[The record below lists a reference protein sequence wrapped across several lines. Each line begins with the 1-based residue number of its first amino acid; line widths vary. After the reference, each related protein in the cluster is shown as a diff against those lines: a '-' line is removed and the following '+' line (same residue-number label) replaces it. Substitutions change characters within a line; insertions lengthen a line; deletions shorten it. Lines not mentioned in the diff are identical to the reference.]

1 MIDESTIEAPGGSVG
16 LVTIDLQPQ
25 VTPARVRPFIW
36 AYLLLRGAV
45 RSCEVVGALT
55 GQVSDGDI
63 RTWSDPLDRTPL
75 QATVEDVLAEMVV
88 HGLLRVNH
96 DDLYVLKSEAMAK
109 AVSITCD
116 LNAQLPDHLLMEL
129 DGRK

>member
-16 LVTIDLQPQ
+16 FVTIDLQPHA
-25 VTPARVRPFIW
+25 TPARVRPFIW

-45 RSCEVVGALT
+45 RSSEVEQALA
-55 GQVSDGDI
+55 GHVLDGDL
-63 RTWSDPLDRTPL
+63 RAWSDPLDRTNL
-75 QATVEDVLAEMVV
+75 RVIVDDVLAEMVFE
-88 HGLLRVNH
+88 GLLRVNQ
-96 DDLYVLKSEAMAK
+96 DLYVLKPEAITK
-109 AVSITCD
+109 AVSMTCQ